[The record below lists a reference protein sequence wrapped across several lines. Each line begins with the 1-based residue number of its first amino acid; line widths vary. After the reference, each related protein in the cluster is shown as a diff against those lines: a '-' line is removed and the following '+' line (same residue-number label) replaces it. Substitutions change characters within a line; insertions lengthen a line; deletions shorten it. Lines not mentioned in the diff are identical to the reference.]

1 MTAIEGRVW
10 KFGDNISAD
19 DGIIQYS
26 QVPDLGTFDIPAL
39 KAMCFTGLM
48 PDFPEK
54 VRAGDII
61 VAGRN
66 FGHHSHPHACVAMK
80 ESGIA
85 AVLVE
90 SCNSAFVRKALNIGL
105 PVIPCRGVS
114 GLAEEGDVVRTDLAT
129 GEVTNSRTG
138 KTLHYRPFAEL
149 MIEVWRA
156 GDLASALKTRLA
168 GSADVAENPRPGGRL
183 NLWEITVAG
192 FLAIVG
198 IYLIAGGISYEVGT
212 PRNMG
217 AGFFPVAIGAALLVV
232 ALAVMFELRRRPK
245 PRPNCPGAPSAL

>member
-1 MTAIEGRVW
+1 MTRIEGRVW

-39 KAMCFTGLM
+39 KAMCFTTLRA
-48 PDFPEK
+48 DFPQR
-54 VRAGDII
+54 VRSGDII

-90 SCNSAFVRKALNIGL
+90 SCDSAFIRKALNVGL
-105 PVIPCRGVS
+105 PVIPCPGITRIV
-114 GLAEEGDVVRTDLAT
+114 EEGETIATDLAT
-129 GEVTNSRTG
+129 GEVLNTASGAR
-138 KTLHYRPFAEL
+138 LHYRPFAPP

-156 GDLASALKTRLA
+156 GNLADALKLRLA
-168 GSADVAENPRPGGRL
+168 RNKDGGGTRAD
-183 NLWEITVAG
+183 
-192 FLAIVG
+192 
-198 IYLIAGGISYEVGT
+198 
-212 PRNMG
+212 
-217 AGFFPVAIGAALLVV
+217 
-232 ALAVMFELRRRPK
+232 
-245 PRPNCPGAPSAL
+245 